1 MKATRQKTHKPP
13 LRCRR
18 LRAEMILK
26 NLSLKHVAR
35 RARIHYSTASSV
47 LNGKLV
53 NEDQLKRL
61 AEVVA
66 SEPMEATA

>member
-1 MKATRQKTHKPP
+1 MKSTRSKTHKPP
-13 LRCRR
+13 IRCRR

-53 NEDQLKRL
+53 NEQHLKSL
-61 AEVVA
+61 ADVVA
-66 SEPMEATA
+66 AAPMEASV